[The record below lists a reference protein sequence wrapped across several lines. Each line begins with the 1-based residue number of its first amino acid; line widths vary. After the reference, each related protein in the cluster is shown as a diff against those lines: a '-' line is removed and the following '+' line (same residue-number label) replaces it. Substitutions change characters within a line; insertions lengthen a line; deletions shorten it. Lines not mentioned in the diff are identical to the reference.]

1 MAYAMMSYAG
11 KVSPEGIFNSRKRK
25 RNHPLKK
32 GGSGYVV
39 YPDQETDDGE
49 TEQLIRYIRLLN
61 SRDRK
66 VLLASARQ
74 MLNFLSGNIF
84 PARNLLR
91 IKNLLGF
98 E

>member
-25 RNHPLKK
+25 KNHPLKK

-49 TEQLIRYIRLLN
+49 TEQLIPLYPALKQQRQ
-61 SRDRK
+61 K

>member
-1 MAYAMMSYAG
+1 MQGRYHLKEFLTAE
-11 KVSPEGIFNSRKRK
+11 KEKK
-25 RNHPLKK
+25 NHPLKK